1 MHILDIIA
9 LFIFLSGVFIFIN
22 LHFLKLPSSVGLIIL
37 SLTLSSGLLIYSIIV
52 PSFAENVRHIMENM
66 DYESVLFEIVLSFM
80 LFAGAL
86 NVDFSKLG
94 KSKAPTIILAIVGVL
109 ISTFLIGWIIHF
121 VLLWI
126 GIQLDILHC
135 LVFGALISPTDPVA
149 VIKTIKKYNLSESL
163 GDKIKGESLLNNSV
177 SVVLAVLLH
186 HLAFAH
192 ETVELSNLDY
202 ITISSKFIFGGAVIG
217 VILGLIGHKLLL
229 IIDNDDVDVEVLI
242 TIALVMVATQVANAL
257 DVSPVQAIVLIG
269 LIIGNKGRKEN
280 EEGAA
285 GEYVYSFWYLI
296 EESLNVMLFVL
307 IGLEMI
313 VLEFRLDLFAAG
325 FFAAIVVLAARWLSV
340 FLPIKASRKSRKS
353 FDNNTIN
360 VLAWGGL
367 RSGLSVVLSL
377 SLPEFEGK
385 EIIITLTYVVVVVSV
400 LYQGLTISGLLRGSF
415 NKTSSIDA

>member
-9 LFIFLSGVFIFIN
+9 LFVFLSGVFIFIN

-37 SLTLSSGLLIYSIIV
+37 SLTLSAGLLIYSIVV
-52 PSFAENVRHIMENM
+52 PSFAENVRHAMEEL

-86 NVDFSKLG
+86 NVDFNKLG
-94 KSKAPTIILAIVGVL
+94 KSKTPTIVLAIIGVL
-109 ISTFLIGWIIHF
+109 ISTFIVGWVIHYI
-121 VLLWI
+121 LLWV
-126 GIQLDILHC
+126 GIDLDILHC

-149 VIKTIKKYNLSESL
+149 VISTIKKYNLSETL

-186 HLAFAH
+186 HLAFEH
-192 ETVELSNLDY
+192 ETHELSNLDY
-202 ITISSKFIFGGAVIG
+202 ITISSTFIGGGAIIG
-217 VILGLIGHKLLL
+217 VVLGLIGYQVLL
-229 IIDNDDVDVEVLI
+229 IIDNDDVDVEVLV
-242 TIALVMVATQVANAL
+242 TIALVMVATQVGNYF
-257 DVSPVQAIVLIG
+257 DVSPVMAITLIG
-269 LIIGNKGRKEN
+269 LIIGNKGRKEHGG
-280 EEGAA
+280 EGAA
-285 GEYVYSFWYLI
+285 GDYVYSFWYLI

-313 VLEFRLDLFAAG
+313 VLDVRLDLFAAG
-325 FFAAIVVLAARWLSV
+325 FFAVILVLVARWLSV
-340 FLPIKASRKSRKS
+340 FIPIKASKASRKS

-400 LYQGLTISGLLRGSF
+400 LYQGLTISGLLRGSLRE
-415 NKTSSIDA
+415 NQS

>member
-1 MHILDIIA
+1 MHIFDIIA

-22 LHFLKLPSSVGLIIL
+22 LHYLKLPSSVGLIIL
-37 SLTLSSGLLIYSIIV
+37 SLTLSAGLLIYSKVV
-52 PSFAENVRHIMENM
+52 PEFATNVKHVMENM
-66 DYESVLFEIVLSFM
+66 DYEPVLFEIVLSFM

-94 KSKAPTIILAIVGVL
+94 KSKAPTIVLAIVGVL
-109 ISTFLIGWIIHF
+109 ISTSLVGWVMHY

-126 GIQLDILHC
+126 GIELDILHC

-149 VIKTIKKYNLSESL
+149 VIKTIKKYGMSQSL
-163 GDKIKGESLLNNSV
+163 ADKMKGESLLNNSV

-202 ITISSKFIFGGAVIG
+202 ITISSQFIFGGAVIG
-217 VILGLIGHKLLL
+217 VVLGLIGYQLLL
-229 IIDNDDVDVEVLI
+229 IIDNEDVDVEVLI
-242 TIALVMVATQVANAL
+242 TIALVMVATQVGNYF
-257 DVSPVQAIVLIG
+257 DVSPVMAITLIG
-269 LIIGNKGRKEN
+269 LIIGNKGRKEHDG
-280 EEGAA
+280 EGAA

-313 VLEFRLDLFAAG
+313 VLDLRLDVFAAG
-325 FFAAIVVLAARWLSV
+325 FFAVIIVLVARWLSV
-340 FLPIKASRKSRKS
+340 IVPIKASKSSRKS
-353 FDNNTIN
+353 FDNSTIN

-377 SLPEFEGK
+377 SLPDFEGK
-385 EIIITLTYVVVVVSV
+385 EIIITLTYVVVVVSL
-400 LYQGLTISGLLRGSF
+400 LYQGLTISGLLRSTFGRV
-415 NKTSSIDA
+415 TE

>member
-1 MHILDIIA
+1 MHIFDIIA

-22 LHFLKLPSSVGLIIL
+22 LHYLKLPSSVGLIIL
-37 SLTLSSGLLIYSIIV
+37 SLTLSAGLLIYSKIV
-52 PSFAENVRHIMENM
+52 PEFATNVKHVMENM
-66 DYESVLFEIVLSFM
+66 DYEPVLFEIVLSFM

-94 KSKAPTIILAIVGVL
+94 KSKAPTIVLAIVGVL
-109 ISTFLIGWIIHF
+109 ISTSLVGWVMHY

-126 GIQLDILHC
+126 GIELSLLHC

-149 VIKTIKKYNLSESL
+149 VIKTIKQYGMSQSL
-163 GDKIKGESLLNNSV
+163 ADKMKGESLLNNSV

-192 ETVELSNLDY
+192 ETPSFSNLDY
-202 ITISSKFIFGGAVIG
+202 ITISSQFIFGGAVIG
-217 VILGLIGHKLLL
+217 VILGLIGYQLLL
-229 IIDNDDVDVEVLI
+229 IIDNEDVDVEVLI
-242 TIALVMVATQVANAL
+242 TIALVMVATQVSNYF
-257 DVSPVQAIVLIG
+257 DVSPVMAITLIG
-269 LIIGNKGRKEN
+269 LIIGNKGRKVN
-280 EEGAA
+280 GEGAA

-313 VLEFRLDLFAAG
+313 VLDLRLDVFAAG
-325 FFAAIVVLAARWLSV
+325 FFAVIIVIAARWLSV
-340 FLPIKASRKSRKS
+340 LVPIKISKSSRKS
-353 FDNNTIN
+353 FDNSTIN

-377 SLPEFEGK
+377 SLPDFEGK
-385 EIIITLTYVVVVVSV
+385 EIIITLTYVVVVVSL
-400 LYQGLTISGLLRGSF
+400 LYQGLTISGLLKSTFGRA
-415 NKTSSIDA
+415 TE